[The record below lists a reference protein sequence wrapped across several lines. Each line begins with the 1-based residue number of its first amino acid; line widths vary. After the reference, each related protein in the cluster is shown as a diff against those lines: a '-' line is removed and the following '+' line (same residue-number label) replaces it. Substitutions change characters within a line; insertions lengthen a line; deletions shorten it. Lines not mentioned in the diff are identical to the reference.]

1 MWERLQVFLVFW
13 LYFLLVIGFLFGKR
27 GVMVVST
34 NDREQWG
41 SRLGFIMAAA
51 GSAVGLGNIWR
62 FPYLVGMNG
71 GGAFVLIYLAI
82 VFIIGASVM
91 LAEMAIGRGAGLN
104 AVGSFKKL
112 GGGAWPLV
120 GWMGVIAGFIILSF
134 YGVVAGWTIAYMLKS
149 FTGLMEVASQGKA
162 GDAFGAFVS
171 NPTQVILYQ
180 ALFMFGTI
188 WIVFK
193 GIGAG
198 IEKYCKVMMPGLFL
212 LLLVLI
218 LRAVTL
224 DGAMKGIEFYLK
236 PDFSKVTGGTILSAM
251 GQAFFSLSLGM
262 GCMITYGS
270 YLNKDEALPSAAF
283 TVTFL
288 DTMVAFLAGF
298 AIFPAVFAFNMEPAA
313 GPGLTFITLP
323 SVFCKMPMGAVFSF
337 VFFLLL
343 FFAAITSS
351 VSLLEVCVAY
361 FKDELG
367 WDRAKASWVLG
378 LVIFLLGV
386 PSALSLGGH
395 FPKIAGKDFLDA
407 MDFVASNILLPLGGI
422 LISLFAGWFW
432 LDGCKKEISNQGR
445 LPFVFEGIWVWIC
458 RLVAPVGI
466 AIVFVKGLKW

>member
-1 MWERLQVFLVFW
+1 M
-13 LYFLLVIGFLFGKR
+13 
-27 GVMVVST
+27 ST

-62 FPYLVGMNG
+62 FPYVTGMNG
-71 GGAFVLIYLAI
+71 GGAFVLIYLLI
-82 VFIIGASVM
+82 VFTIGASVM

-112 GGGAWPLV
+112 RGGAWPLV

-134 YGVVAGWTIAYMLKS
+134 YGVVAGWTIAYMIKS
-149 FTGLMEVASQGKA
+149 FGGLMEIAAQGKA
-162 GDAFGAFVS
+162 GDAFGAFIS

-180 ALFMFGTI
+180 AVFMLGTI
-188 WIVFK
+188 WIVFR
-193 GIGAG
+193 GIGEG
-198 IEKYCKVMMPGLFL
+198 IEKYCKVMMPALFL

-218 LRAVTL
+218 VRAVTL
-224 DGAMKGIEFYLK
+224 DGAMKGLEFYLK
-236 PDFSKVTGGTILSAM
+236 PDFSKVTGKTILDAL
-251 GQAFFSLSLGM
+251 GQGFFSLSLGM

-270 YLNKDEALPSAAF
+270 YLSKDEALPSAAF

-323 SVFCKMPMGAVFSF
+323 SVFSKMPMGAFFSF

-367 WDRAKASWVLG
+367 WDRAKASWILG

-395 FPKIAGKDFLDA
+395 FPKVLGKDFLDL
-407 MDFVASNILLPLGGI
+407 MDYLSSNVLLPLGGI
-422 LISLFAGWFW
+422 FISIFAGWIW
-432 LDGCKKEISNQGR
+432 LDGAREEATSNGKVR
-445 LPFVFEGIWVWIC
+445 FAFETAWVWIC
-458 RLVAPVGI
+458 RVVAPVAV
-466 AIVFVKGLKW
+466 AIIFIKGVKG

>member
-1 MWERLQVFLVFW
+1 M
-13 LYFLLVIGFLFGKR
+13 
-27 GVMVVST
+27 ST

-62 FPYLVGMNG
+62 FPYVTGMNG
-71 GGAFVLIYLAI
+71 GGAFVLIYLLI
-82 VFIIGASVM
+82 VFTIGASVM

-112 GGGAWPLV
+112 RGGAWPLV

-134 YGVVAGWTIAYMLKS
+134 YGVVAGWTIAYMIKS
-149 FTGLMEVASQGKA
+149 FTGLMEVAAQGKA

-180 ALFMFGTI
+180 AIFMLGTI
-188 WIVFK
+188 WIVFR
-193 GIGAG
+193 GIGEG
-198 IEKYCKVMMPGLFL
+198 IEKYCKVMMPALFL

-218 LRAVTL
+218 VRAVTL
-224 DGAMKGIEFYLK
+224 DGAMKGLEFYLK
-236 PDFSKVTGGTILSAM
+236 PDFSKVTGKTILDAL
-251 GQAFFSLSLGM
+251 GQGFFSLSLGM

-270 YLNKDEALPSAAF
+270 YLSKDEALPSAAF

-323 SVFCKMPMGAVFSF
+323 SVFSKMPMGAFFSF

-367 WDRAKASWVLG
+367 WDRAKASWILG
-378 LVIFLLGV
+378 LLIFLLGI

-395 FPKIAGKDFLDA
+395 FPKVLGKDFLDL
-407 MDFVASNILLPLGGI
+407 MDYLSSNVLLPLGGI
-422 LISLFAGWFW
+422 FISIFAGWIW
-432 LDGCKKEISNQGR
+432 LDGARAEATSNGR
-445 LPFVFEGIWVWIC
+445 VQFAFETAWVWIC
-458 RLVAPVGI
+458 RVVAPLAV
-466 AIVFVKGLKW
+466 AIIFIKGVKG